1 MRIGLEPMQDGGRWM
16 KNDELDMLPSDIR
29 RKLAKLNIE
38 REGEPPQRIA
48 NPPAEHPCTPCLA
61 EDLSSNVLE
70 DILPGRVHVRTS
82 GELYIIE
89 RTIED
94 LFPSGKE
101 TIASSVQEVR
111 RLGIEPEQVLF
122 LDIETC
128 GLANCPL
135 FLIGTMS
142 MRGDDL
148 LMSQFFARNY
158 AEEAAVLDHLAEVA
172 SAYTML
178 ITFNGKTFDVPYMRD
193 RMVLHRLRYEFT
205 HKHLDLLHEA
215 RRLWRGKFP
224 DCKLQTLE
232 AHICGR
238 RRVGDTPGHL
248 IPQLYHNFVRT
259 GNATPLEGV
268 FHHNALD
275 IITMAE
281 LLPHVLGSD
290 Q

>member
-1 MRIGLEPMQDGGRWM
+1 
-16 KNDELDMLPSDIR
+16 MLPHDLR
-29 RKLAKLNIE
+29 RKLSQLNIE
-38 REGEPPQRIA
+38 RAGET
-48 NPPAEHPCTPCLA
+48 PAEPAVPTGPA
-61 EDLSSNVLE
+61 DTAPEDDLPAGDSSQLE
-70 DILPGRVHVRTS
+70 DVLPGRVHARAS
-82 GELYIIE
+82 GELYVIE

-101 TIASSVQEVR
+101 KIASSIEKVR
-111 RLGIEPEQVLF
+111 VLGVEPERVLF

-142 MRGDDL
+142 VHKDGVGVEQL
-148 LMSQFFARNY
+148 FARSY
-158 AEEAAVLDHLAEVA
+158 AEETAVLEYLIEEL
-172 SAYTML
+172 SGYEML

-193 RMVLHRLRYEFT
+193 RMILHRIRHEFT
-205 HKHLDLLHEA
+205 QKHLDLLHES
-215 RRLWRGKFP
+215 RRMWRGKFP

-232 AHICGR
+232 AHVCGR

-248 IPQLYHNFVRT
+248 IPQLYHNYVRT
-259 GNATPLEGV
+259 GNAAPLEGV

-281 LLPHVLGSD
+281 LLPELIG
-290 Q
+290 